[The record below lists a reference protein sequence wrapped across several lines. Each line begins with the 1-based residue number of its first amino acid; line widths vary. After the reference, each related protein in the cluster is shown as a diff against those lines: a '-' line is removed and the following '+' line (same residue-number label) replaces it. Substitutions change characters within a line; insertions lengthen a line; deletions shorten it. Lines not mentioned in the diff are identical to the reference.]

1 MRAIIWKGNNNFAV
15 EEVERPKAKAEEVLV
30 EVKAASICTTDFH
43 YDNFK
48 CTPPIIPG
56 HEVSGV
62 VVEVGKKVEPLR
74 VGERVTLDPVQRC
87 GKCYCCTH
95 GIEHLCLNTRHLGNT
110 EIPGGWAEYV
120 TIDAVNAYRIPEG
133 VDFATAALTE
143 PAAVCLESF
152 YRAGFQKGWNVL
164 IMGDGTFGFIHAML
178 ARILGAEKIIVAG
191 HYDERL
197 ERIKEATGAITC
209 NTHNEDLRELLREHI
224 NSAGVDIAIEA
235 TGAGPVVNI
244 VLNALRPR
252 GTLILFSY
260 VWQAEI
266 TDLGLI
272 HMKELNVLG
281 ACRSLGCFERCIEL
295 VANKQLDLASLIDIK
310 APLEE
315 VSAAMEKLTTDKK
328 NTFKAVLLP

>member
-1 MRAIIWKGNNNFAV
+1 MRAVVWKGNNVFEV
-15 EEVERPKAKAEEVLV
+15 EEVEKPVVQDGQVLV

-48 CTPPIIPG
+48 CTPPIVPG

-62 VVEVGKKVEPLR
+62 IVEVGKDVEPLR

-87 GKCYCCTH
+87 GECYCCTH
-95 GIEHLCLNTRHLGNT
+95 GIEHLCLNTRHLGDT
-110 EIPGGWAEYV
+110 EIPGGWGEYV
-120 TIDAVNAYRIPEG
+120 AIDAANAYRISEG
-133 VDFATAALTE
+133 VAFESAALME

-152 YRAGFQKGWNVL
+152 YRSGFQKGWDVL
-164 IMGDGTFGFIHAML
+164 VMGDGTFGFIHAMV
-178 ARILGAEKIIVAG
+178 AKILGAEKIIVAG

-197 ERIKEATGAITC
+197 GRIKKATGAVIC
-209 NTHNEDLRELLREHI
+209 NTHNEDLTELLSDNI
-224 NSAGVDIAIEA
+224 DKGGIDIAIEA

-244 VLNALRPR
+244 ALNALRPR

-260 VWQAEI
+260 VWQPEI
-266 TDLGLI
+266 MDLGLA

-295 VANKQLDLASLIDIK
+295 VQNKQLDLAALIDIK
-310 APLEE
+310 VPLEE
-315 VSAAMEKLTTDKK
+315 VSAAMEKLTTDKR

>member
-1 MRAIIWKGNNNFAV
+1 MRAIVWKGGSNFSI
-15 EEVERPKAKAEEVLV
+15 EEVERPAVQEDRVIV

-62 VVEVGKKVEPLR
+62 VVEVGKNVEPLR
-74 VGERVTLDPVQRC
+74 IGERVTLDPVQRC
-87 GKCYCCTH
+87 GECYCCTH

-120 TIDAVNAYRIPEG
+120 AIDAANAYRIPEG
-133 VDFATAALTE
+133 VNFETAALTE

-152 YRAGFQKGWNVL
+152 YRAGFQKGWKVL
-164 IMGDGTFGFIHAML
+164 IMGDGTFGFIHAMV
-178 ARILGAEKIIVAG
+178 AKILGAEKIIVAG
-191 HYDERL
+191 HYDQRL
-197 ERIKEATGAITC
+197 ERIKQAAGAITC
-209 NTHNEDLRELLREHI
+209 NTHNENLTELLVEHI
-224 NSAGVDIAIEA
+224 DEAGVDIAIEA

-244 VLNALRPR
+244 ALNALRPR

-260 VWQAEI
+260 VWRPEVM
-266 TDLGLI
+266 DLGLA

-281 ACRSLGCFERCIEL
+281 ACRSLGCFDRCIEL
-295 VANKQLDLASLIDIK
+295 VQNKQLDLNALIDIK
-310 APLEE
+310 VPLEQ
-315 VSAAMEKLTTDKK
+315 VKAAMEKLTTDKK